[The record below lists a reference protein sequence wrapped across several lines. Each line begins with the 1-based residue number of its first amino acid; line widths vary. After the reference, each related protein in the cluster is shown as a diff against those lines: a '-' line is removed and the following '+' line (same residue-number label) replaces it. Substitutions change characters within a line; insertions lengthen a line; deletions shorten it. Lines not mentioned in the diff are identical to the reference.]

1 MYNVHY
7 CTANV
12 AELKIKDKPGFPRN
26 MIINIHSMALNTG
39 LPVLATL
46 NLADNLLSK
55 IPFMAI
61 ENLNALKM
69 LGENILIYRSITL
82 FVFEIKTNSI
92 IFYYFARFLDYKV
105 KK

>member
-1 MYNVHY
+1 MF
-7 CTANV
+7 TIAQPWRR
-12 AELKIKDKPGFPRN
+12 IKNERYKPCCVPRN

-69 LGENILIYRSITL
+69 LGE
-82 FVFEIKTNSI
+82 
-92 IFYYFARFLDYKV
+92 IFYIYIFFTSDYQLICFEKFT
-105 KK
+105 